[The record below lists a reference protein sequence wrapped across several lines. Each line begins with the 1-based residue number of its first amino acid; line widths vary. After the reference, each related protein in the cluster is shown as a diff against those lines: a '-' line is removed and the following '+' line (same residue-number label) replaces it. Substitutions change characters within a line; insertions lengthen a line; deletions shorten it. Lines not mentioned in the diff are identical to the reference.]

1 MKRMLRLRTIL
12 LLGSLVTA
20 CAYGDRS
27 ERVSSTAPHTELPA
41 GSSGAPSLTT
51 DSAAADEAEIVS
63 LVDAFGSRLQAVSL
77 QSPNFVEEMM
87 AEYAGLVDSSLLEE
101 WSGDPS
107 TAPGRSVSSPWPDRI
122 EVASVDRISPG
133 VYSVSGYVIEIT
145 SYELSHGGEAARL
158 PVHITVGKLENQWLI
173 TGYELL
179 QD

>member
-1 MKRMLRLRTIL
+1 
-12 LLGSLVTA
+12 
-20 CAYGDRS
+20 
-27 ERVSSTAPHTELPA
+27 
-41 GSSGAPSLTT
+41 
-51 DSAAADEAEIVS
+51 
-63 LVDAFGSRLQAVSL
+63 
-77 QSPNFVEEMM
+77 MM

-158 PVHITVGKLENQWLI
+158 PVHITVGKLETQWLI